1 MCLATAYGKR
11 GEEEVVLA
19 KNVSEL
25 RLDGEKI
32 VMVDVLGRETE
43 IEGTLERADLVNGV
57 VRIRCA

>member
-32 VMVDVLGRETE
+32 VVVDVLGRETE

>member
-25 RLDGEKI
+25 RLEGEKI

>member
-25 RLDGEKI
+25 RRDGEKI